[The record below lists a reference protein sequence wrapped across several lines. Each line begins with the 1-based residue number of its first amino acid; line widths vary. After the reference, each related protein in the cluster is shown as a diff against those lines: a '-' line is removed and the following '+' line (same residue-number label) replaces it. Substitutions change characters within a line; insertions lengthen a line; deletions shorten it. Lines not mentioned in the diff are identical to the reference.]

1 MFGGRVSWA
10 RSRTAHIEEAETVT
24 VPNVDLIDGNTM
36 PQLGFG
42 VFQVGDDEAERA
54 VATALRNGYRS
65 IDTASAY
72 QNEEGVGRALR
83 TSGIPREELFVTSKL
98 WNSQQGYDNALR
110 AYDASLSRSGLDYLD
125 LYLIHWPMPSRGIYL
140 ETWRALEKL
149 KQEGRVRSIGV
160 SNFTVETLRRVI
172 DEADVVPAVNQIE
185 LHPYFQQDGLRAFH
199 RDHGIHTEA
208 WAPIGQ
214 GQGLLDDPALGRIA
228 DAHGR
233 TPAQVVLRWHLQI
246 GNVVIPKSVTPS
258 RIAENIDVFGFEL
271 SPDDMKALGEL
282 DKGIRVGPDP
292 ATFEMA

>member
-1 MFGGRVSWA
+1 
-10 RSRTAHIEEAETVT
+10 VT

-65 IDTASAY
+65 IDTATAY

-83 TSGIPREELFVTSKL
+83 ASGIPREELFVTSKL

-214 GQGLLDDPALGRIA
+214 GHGLLDDPALGRIA

>member
-1 MFGGRVSWA
+1 M
-10 RSRTAHIEEAETVT
+10 T
-24 VPNVDLIDGNTM
+24 VPNVDLIDGTAM

-42 VFQVGDDEAERA
+42 VFQVSDDEAERA
-54 VATALRNGYRS
+54 VRTALENGYRS

-72 QNEEGVGRALR
+72 RNEEGVGRALR
-83 TSGIPREELFVTSKL
+83 ASGVPRRELFVTTKL
-98 WNSQQGYDNALR
+98 WNNEHGYDNALR
-110 AYDASLSRSGLDYLD
+110 ACDASLSRLGLDRLD
-125 LYLIHWPMPSRGIYL
+125 LYLIHWPMPSRGSYL

-149 KQEGRVRSIGV
+149 KEDGRVRSIGV

-208 WAPIGQ
+208 WAPLGQ

-228 DAHGR
+228 QNHGR

-271 SPDDMKALGEL
+271 SPDDMKAIGEL
-282 DKGIRVGPDP
+282 DKGIRIGPDP
-292 ATFEMA
+292 ATFELTG